1 MRALAVV
8 VGFGLVGCGRIG
20 FDAQVDADPGELIA
34 NGDFAAGLQGWQVVR
49 VSNGTVGEP
58 YPQVLIWVSP
68 LCGDACLLIDAPNE
82 SDAYVEQLVT
92 VPAGRPLRWSLV
104 SWGGDD
110 PITVTLSYV
119 NRDGV
124 ETILDS
130 YDPPCKEDHGC
141 VTPETRTYAI
151 SNYPGT
157 QLTVRMRNTAQLGN
171 RTRAFFD
178 NVSLR
183 VQ

>member
-1 MRALAVV
+1 MRA
-8 VGFGLVGCGRIG
+8 
-20 FDAQVDADPGELIA
+20 Q
-34 NGDFAAGLQGWQVVR
+34 
-49 VSNGTVGEP
+49 
-58 YPQVLIWVSP
+58 
-68 LCGDACLLIDAPNE
+68 
-82 SDAYVEQLVT
+82 
-92 VPAGRPLRWSLV
+92 
-104 SWGGDD
+104 
-110 PITVTLSYV
+110 

-151 SNYPGT
+151 SNDPGT

-183 VQ
+183 MQ